1 MQIIDGLKYT
11 KSHEWVKVEG
21 DKAFVGLTDYAQGH
35 LGEIVF
41 VDLPEVGAELS
52 AGDTLG
58 VVESVKAA
66 ADVYTAVSGTV
77 EEINEELMDNPGNIN
92 EDAYQSWL
100 VAIKLNDP
108 KELDQLL
115 DAAAYEELCHEED

>member
-21 DKAFVGLTDYAQGH
+21 NKAFIGITDYAQGH

-41 VDLPEVGAELS
+41 VELPEVGDELTGGG
-52 AGDTLG
+52 ALG

-66 ADVYTAVSGTV
+66 ADVYTPVSGTV
-77 EEINEELMDNPGNIN
+77 EEINEELLDNPGQIN
-92 EDAYQSWL
+92 EDAFQSWL
-100 VAIKLNDP
+100 VSIELSNPA
-108 KELDQLL
+108 ELDGLL
-115 DAAAYEELCHEED
+115 DASEYEKLCSEED